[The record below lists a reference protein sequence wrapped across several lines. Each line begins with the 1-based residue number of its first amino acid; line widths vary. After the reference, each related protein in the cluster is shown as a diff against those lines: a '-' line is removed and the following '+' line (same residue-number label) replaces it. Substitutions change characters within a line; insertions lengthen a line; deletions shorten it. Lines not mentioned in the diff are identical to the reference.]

1 MARPLRQH
9 NLTHMN
15 EWTLIA
21 LITGLIVGGGIAW
34 FFATAKTG
42 GAISELRSQ
51 VGQQQTTLQAKDHEI
66 HSLHQQ
72 VRAESEE
79 KVAAL
84 TKLHALEDAE
94 KRLAD
99 TFHSLAGKV
108 LKESNQQFLQLAG
121 ESFHSLQ
128 QGAASELETRKIAV
142 EGLVKPLRESLE
154 RYEKQVKGMEE
165 TRQSAYG
172 GLVEQLRNLQKVTG
186 SVEAALRTSQGRGL
200 WGQLQLRRVVEL
212 AGMSNHC
219 DFTEQ
224 ETLTNETGQQRPDMI
239 INLPGG
245 VRIAVDAKVPL
256 QAFLDAESAATEAE
270 RTSLLSRHGQLVRDH
285 VNKLGAKSYWAQ
297 FDHAPDFVI
306 LYLPGESFF
315 AVALQ
320 QDNSLLE
327 DGWGKNVS
335 LASPST
341 LIALLRGI
349 AYGWRQ
355 QRLAQNAQEI
365 SNLGKELYDRIRKF
379 TEHFVGV
386 GYSLGKAVD
395 SYDAAAGSLK
405 ERLLKSAKRFQE
417 LGAATG
423 DDVPEIETIE
433 REPRLL
439 EVAEPGDEERKGESN
454 NESSQT
460 FRNLI

>member
-1 MARPLRQH
+1 M
-9 NLTHMN
+9 
-15 EWTLIA
+15 
-21 LITGLIVGGGIAW
+21 
-34 FFATAKTG
+34 
-42 GAISELRSQ
+42 
-51 VGQQQTTLQAKDHEI
+51 
-66 HSLHQQ
+66 
-72 VRAESEE
+72 
-79 KVAAL
+79 
-84 TKLHALEDAE
+84 
-94 KRLAD
+94 
-99 TFHSLAGKV
+99 
-108 LKESNQQFLQLAG
+108 AG

-128 QGAASELETRKIAV
+128 QGAASELETRKVAV

-154 RYEKQVKGMEE
+154 RYEKQVQGMEE
-165 TRQSAYG
+165 ARQSAYG

-186 SVEAALRTSQGRGL
+186 SLDAALRTSQGRGL

-212 AGMSNHC
+212 AGMSEHC

-224 ETLTNETGQQRPDMI
+224 ETLNNETGQQRPDMI

-256 QAFLDAESAATEAE
+256 QAFLDADAAATEAE
-270 RTSLLSRHGQLVRDH
+270 RTSLLARHGQLVRDH
-285 VNKLGAKSYWAQ
+285 INKLGAKNYWAQ

-327 DGWGKNVS
+327 DGWGRNVS

-355 QRLAQNAQEI
+355 ERLAQNAQEI
-365 SNLGKELYDRIRKF
+365 SDLGKELYDRIRKF

-405 ERLLKSAKRFQE
+405 ERLLKSAKRFKE

-423 DDVPEIETIE
+423 EDIPEVETIE
-433 REPRLL
+433 REPRRL
-439 EVAEPGDEERKGESN
+439 EVGDPGDLE
-454 NESSQT
+454 
-460 FRNLI
+460 

>member
-1 MARPLRQH
+1 MTELAL
-9 NLTHMN
+9 LGVG
-15 EWTLIA
+15 LIA
-21 LITGLIVGGGIAW
+21 GGAAAW
-34 FFATAKTG
+34 FLAASRASGTVA
-42 GAISELRSQ
+42 ELRAQ
-51 VGQQQTTLQAKDHEI
+51 AGLLQATLQAKDHEI
-66 HSLHQQ
+66 NSLHQQ

-94 KRLAD
+94 RRLAD
-99 TFHSLAGKV
+99 TFDSLAGKA
-108 LKESNQQFLQLAG
+108 LKESSQQFLQLAG
-121 ESFHSLQ
+121 ERFHSLQ
-128 QGAASELETRKIAV
+128 QGAASDLETRKVAV

-154 RYEKQVKGMEE
+154 RYEKQVQGMEE

-186 SVEAALRTSQGRGL
+186 SLNDALRTSQGRGL

-212 AGMSNHC
+212 AGMSEHC

-224 ETLTNETGQQRPDMI
+224 ETLSSEAGQQRPDMI

-245 VRIAVDAKVPL
+245 IRIAVDAKVPL
-256 QAFLDAESAATEAE
+256 QAFLDAESAATEEE
-270 RTSLLSRHGQLVRDH
+270 RTSLLARHGQLVRDH

-355 QRLAQNAQEI
+355 ERLARNAQEI

-379 TEHFVGV
+379 TEHFVGI

-405 ERLLKSAKRFQE
+405 ERLVKSARRFQE

-423 DDVPEIETIE
+423 EDVPEVEAIG

-439 EVAEPGDEERKGESN
+439 EVGEPGDPDRKGESSS
-454 NESSQT
+454 ESSQT

>member
-1 MARPLRQH
+1 MTELV
-9 NLTHMN
+9 LLGVG
-15 EWTLIA
+15 LIA
-21 LITGLIVGGGIAW
+21 GGAVAW
-34 FFATAKTG
+34 FLAASRASGTVT
-42 GAISELRSQ
+42 ELRAQ
-51 VGQQQTTLQAKDHEI
+51 NNRLQTALQAKDHEI
-66 HSLHQQ
+66 NSLHQQ

-94 KRLAD
+94 KRLTD
-99 TFHSLAGKV
+99 TFNSLAGKV

-128 QGAASELETRKIAV
+128 QGAASELETRKVAV

-154 RYEKQVKGMEE
+154 RYEKQVQGMEE
-165 TRQSAYG
+165 ARQSAYG

-186 SVEAALRTSQGRGL
+186 SLDAALRTSQGRGL

-212 AGMSNHC
+212 AGMSEHC

-224 ETLTNETGQQRPDMI
+224 ETLNSETGQQRPDMI

-256 QAFLDAESAATEAE
+256 QAFLDADAAATEAE
-270 RTSLLSRHGQLVRDH
+270 RTSLLARHGQLVRDH
-285 VNKLGAKSYWAQ
+285 INKLGAKNYWTQ

-327 DGWGKNVS
+327 VGWGKNVS

-355 QRLAQNAQEI
+355 ERLAQNAQEI
-365 SNLGKELYDRIRKF
+365 SDLGKELYDRIRKF

-395 SYDAAAGSLK
+395 SYNAAAGSLK
-405 ERLLKSAKRFQE
+405 ERLVKSAKRFKE

-423 DDVPEIETIE
+423 EDIPEVETIE
-433 REPRLL
+433 REPRRL
-439 EVAEPGDEERKGESN
+439 EVGDPGDPE
-454 NESSQT
+454 
-460 FRNLI
+460 

>member
-1 MARPLRQH
+1 MTELAL
-9 NLTHMN
+9 LGVG
-15 EWTLIA
+15 LIA
-21 LITGLIVGGGIAW
+21 GSAVAW
-34 FFATAKTG
+34 FLAASRASGTVT
-42 GAISELRSQ
+42 ELRAQ
-51 VGQQQTTLQAKDHEI
+51 VSFQQTTLQAKDHEI
-66 HSLHQQ
+66 DSLHQQ
-72 VRAESEE
+72 VRAEGEE

-94 KRLAD
+94 KRLSD
-99 TFHSLAGKV
+99 TFNSLAGKV

-128 QGAASELETRKIAV
+128 QGAASELETRKVAV

-154 RYEKQVKGMEE
+154 RYEKQVRGMEE
-165 TRQSAYG
+165 ARQSAYG

-186 SVEAALRTSQGRGL
+186 SLDAALRTSQGRGL

-212 AGMSNHC
+212 AGMSEHC

-224 ETLTNETGQQRPDMI
+224 ETLNSETGQQRPDMI

-245 VRIAVDAKVPL
+245 IRIAVDAKVPL
-256 QAFLDAESAATEAE
+256 QAFLDADRAATEAE
-270 RTSLLSRHGQLVRDH
+270 RTSLLARHGQLVRDH
-285 VNKLGAKSYWAQ
+285 INKLGAKSYWAQ

-327 DGWGKNVS
+327 DGWGKNIS

-355 QRLAQNAQEI
+355 ERLAQNAQEI
-365 SNLGKELYDRIRKF
+365 SNLGKDLYDRIRKF

-405 ERLLKSAKRFQE
+405 ERLLKSAKRFKE
-417 LGAATG
+417 LGATTG
-423 DDVPEIETIE
+423 EDVPEVEMIEK
-433 REPRLL
+433 EPRLL
-439 EVAEPGDEERKGESN
+439 EVGKPSDAERKGESN
-454 NESSQT
+454 SESSQT
-460 FRNLI
+460 FHNLI